1 MPPFSKGGIF
11 LWIMECFVYILQSQK
26 NGSFYK
32 GSTDNLLRRFN
43 QHNNGKDFA
52 TRRFLPWNLVW
63 YTTKDNR
70 PEAVT
75 LERKLKNLSVK
86 RTIEF
91 ISKYPVTETIYELK
105 ISPAHTKET

>member
-1 MPPFSKGGIF
+1 
-11 LWIMECFVYILQSQK
+11 MECFVYILQSQK

-70 PEAVT
+70 SEAGA

-86 RTIEF
+86 RTVEL
-91 ISKYPVTETIYELK
+91 ISKYPVTNTIRGLTVFPVQ
-105 ISPAHTKET
+105 SL